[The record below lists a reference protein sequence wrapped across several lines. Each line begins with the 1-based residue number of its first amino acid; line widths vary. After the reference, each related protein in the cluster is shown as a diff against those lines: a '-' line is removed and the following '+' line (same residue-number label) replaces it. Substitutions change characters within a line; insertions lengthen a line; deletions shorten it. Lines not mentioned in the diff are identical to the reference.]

1 MTAELSSG
9 AKISCAVNQAI
20 NHGRDNTKSKKICG
34 LQDPDMG
41 MGKKVSASRR
51 CEREEDARDRR
62 QLTGSRALDLWRRTR
77 LSTPRE
83 ALGQGLKE
91 RTEGIRGVSPQKDLL
106 KGVWQHSPPPPAP
119 RTCTLQTPSRYAA
132 AKTTPRPPFPAY
144 SSRLRCRLPPGP
156 GSGFR
161 PAPRRAGPRRQARR
175 PQPVPRCWET
185 GIRSASGRLVLEGAR
200 YRDEPTPGPPSPRAQ
215 RDSLT
220 AAGT

>member
-1 MTAELSSG
+1 MVSGLGMRREGQDSQAGQPADGSEVLEVTAELSSG

-83 ALGQGLKE
+83 ALGGDGT
-91 RTEGIRGVSPQKDLL
+91 RVEGKN
-106 KGVWQHSPPPPAP
+106 
-119 RTCTLQTPSRYAA
+119 
-132 AKTTPRPPFPAY
+132 
-144 SSRLRCRLPPGP
+144 
-156 GSGFR
+156 
-161 PAPRRAGPRRQARR
+161 
-175 PQPVPRCWET
+175 
-185 GIRSASGRLVLEGAR
+185 
-200 YRDEPTPGPPSPRAQ
+200 
-215 RDSLT
+215 
-220 AAGT
+220 